1 MQILLILEMVCVVV
15 TISIQKL
22 MENVLKVRISFMH
35 ARNCVCKEV
44 IFKSKFFFSLIRKV
58 GYLINTS
65 MEKTQLII

>member
-15 TISIQKL
+15 TISIHKL

-44 IFKSKFFFSLIRKV
+44 IFKSKFFFH
-58 GYLINTS
+58 
-65 MEKTQLII
+65 